1 MKLSIFYIYTNMVTY
16 QKTKIIYSMKK
27 FPYFLIIICILFF
40 VRCSSNNSE
49 SQLPNPQNGDLNN
62 TFADSDTNST
72 SNTTQ
77 VELSET
83 ERLLSEGWE
92 EKSIQNGQ
100 MPSCYNFKP
109 KRGSVSNYLE
119 VSVGGGTDVSI
130 KVMDMNS
137 EKCIRYVF
145 INSGSTYNIRNI
157 PEGRYYLKIAYGKHW
172 VSKTENGQ
180 CVGKFTSNQLY
191 EKGQD
196 ILDYNLQ
203 YTDGGYSVPS
213 FKLQLD
219 VISTGTSNSFN
230 SQNISENEFNE

>member
-1 MKLSIFYIYTNMVTY
+1 MRNIYLIVVL
-16 QKTKIIYSMKK
+16 
-27 FPYFLIIICILFF
+27 FLIFF
-40 VRCSSNNSE
+40 DVGCSNDTTE
-49 SQLPNPQNGDLNN
+49 SHLPNPGNGDLNE
-62 TFADSDTNST
+62 TFVDSDTSIL

-92 EKSIQNGQ
+92 EKSVQNGQ
-100 MPSCYNFKP
+100 LPSCYNFKP

-119 VSVGGGTDVSI
+119 VRVGGGTDVSI
-130 KVMDMNS
+130 KVMEINT

-145 INSGSTYNIRNI
+145 INSGSTYYIRNI
-157 PEGRYYLKIAYGKHW
+157 PEGKYYLKIAYGKHW
-172 VSKTENGQ
+172 VSKSENGK
-180 CVGKFTSNQLY
+180 CIGKFTSNQLY

-196 ILDYNLQ
+196 ILDYYLQ

-219 VISTGTSNSFN
+219 VISNGASNSFN
-230 SQNISENEFNE
+230 SQNISETEFNE

>member
-1 MKLSIFYIYTNMVTY
+1 MKIYNLIVVL
-16 QKTKIIYSMKK
+16 
-27 FPYFLIIICILFF
+27 FLIIFE
-40 VRCSSNNSE
+40 VGCSNDTNE
-49 SQLPNPQNGDLNN
+49 SQLPNPGNGDLNE
-62 TFADSDTNST
+62 TFVDPDTGIA
-72 SNTTQ
+72 SNTTP
-77 VELSET
+77 VEFSET
-83 ERLLSEGWE
+83 DRLLLEGWE

-100 MPSCYNFKP
+100 LPSCYNFKP

-130 KVMDMNS
+130 KVMDINS

-172 VSKTENGQ
+172 VSKSENGK
-180 CVGKFTSNQLY
+180 CIGKFTSNQLY

-196 ILDYNLQ
+196 VLDYNLQ

-230 SQNISENEFNE
+230 SQNISETEFNE

>member
-1 MKLSIFYIYTNMVTY
+1 MNYIMKRIVSVL
-16 QKTKIIYSMKK
+16 
-27 FPYFLIIICILFF
+27 LITVLTSLFF
-40 VRCSSNNSE
+40 VGCSSNESE
-49 SQLPNPQNGDLNN
+49 SQLPNPGNGDLNE
-62 TFADSDTNST
+62 TFVDPDTA

-83 ERLLSEGWE
+83 DRLLLEGWE

-100 MPSCYNFKP
+100 LPACYNFKP

-130 KVMDMNS
+130 KVMDINS

-172 VSKTENGQ
+172 VSKSENGK
-180 CVGKFTSNQLY
+180 CIGKFTSNQLY

-196 ILDYNLQ
+196 VLDYNLQ

-230 SQNISENEFNE
+230 SQNISETEFNE

>member
-1 MKLSIFYIYTNMVTY
+1 MKIYNLIVVLL
-16 QKTKIIYSMKK
+16 
-27 FPYFLIIICILFF
+27 LIIFE
-40 VRCSSNNSE
+40 VGCSNDTNE
-49 SQLPNPQNGDLNN
+49 SQLPNSGNGDLNE
-62 TFADSDTNST
+62 TFVDPDTGIA
-72 SNTTQ
+72 SNTTP
-77 VELSET
+77 VEFSET
-83 ERLLSEGWE
+83 DRLLLEGWE

-100 MPSCYNFKP
+100 LPSCYNFKP

-119 VSVGGGTDVSI
+119 VSVGSGTDVSI
-130 KVMDMNS
+130 KVMDINS

-172 VSKTENGQ
+172 VSKSENGK
-180 CVGKFTSNQLY
+180 CIGKFTSNQLY

-196 ILDYNLQ
+196 VLDYNLQ

-230 SQNISENEFNE
+230 SQNISETEFNK

>member
-1 MKLSIFYIYTNMVTY
+1 MQGNMKIYNL
-16 QKTKIIYSMKK
+16 IIVL
-27 FPYFLIIICILFF
+27 FLIIFE
-40 VRCSSNNSE
+40 VGCSNDTNE
-49 SQLPNPQNGDLNN
+49 SQLPNPGNGDLNE
-62 TFADSDTNST
+62 TFVDPDTA

-83 ERLLSEGWE
+83 DRLLLEGWE

-100 MPSCYNFKP
+100 LPSCYNFKP

-130 KVMDMNS
+130 KVMDINS

-172 VSKTENGQ
+172 VSKSENGK
-180 CVGKFTSNQLY
+180 CIGKFTSNQLY

-196 ILDYNLQ
+196 VLDYNLQ

-230 SQNISENEFNE
+230 SQNISETEFNE

>member
-1 MKLSIFYIYTNMVTY
+1 MKIYNLIVVL
-16 QKTKIIYSMKK
+16 
-27 FPYFLIIICILFF
+27 FLIIFE
-40 VRCSSNNSE
+40 VGCSNDTNE
-49 SQLPNPQNGDLNN
+49 SQLPNPGNGDLNE
-62 TFADSDTNST
+62 TFVDPDTGIA

-83 ERLLSEGWE
+83 DRLLLEGWE

-100 MPSCYNFKP
+100 LPSCYNFKP

-130 KVMDMNS
+130 KVMDINS

-172 VSKTENGQ
+172 VSKSENGK
-180 CVGKFTSNQLY
+180 CIGKFTSNQLY

-196 ILDYNLQ
+196 VLDYYLQ

-230 SQNISENEFNE
+230 SQNISETEFNE

>member
-1 MKLSIFYIYTNMVTY
+1 MQGNMKIYNL
-16 QKTKIIYSMKK
+16 IIVL
-27 FPYFLIIICILFF
+27 FLIIFE
-40 VRCSSNNSE
+40 VGCSNDTNE
-49 SQLPNPQNGDLNN
+49 SQLPNPGNGDLNE
-62 TFADSDTNST
+62 TFIDPDTA

-83 ERLLSEGWE
+83 DRLLLEGWE

-100 MPSCYNFKP
+100 LPSCYNFKP

-130 KVMDMNS
+130 KVMDINS

-172 VSKTENGQ
+172 VSKSENGK
-180 CVGKFTSNQLY
+180 CIGKFTSNQLY

-196 ILDYNLQ
+196 VLDYNLQ

-230 SQNISENEFNE
+230 SQNISETEFNE